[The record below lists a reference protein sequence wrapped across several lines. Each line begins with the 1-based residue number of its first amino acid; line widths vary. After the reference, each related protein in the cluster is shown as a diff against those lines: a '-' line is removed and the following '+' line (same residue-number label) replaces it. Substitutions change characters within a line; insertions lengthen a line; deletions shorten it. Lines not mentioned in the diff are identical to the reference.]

1 MANGFSRDNRGQL
14 CCDGVSLEELAAAYG
29 TPLYVYSGATF
40 EENFRRFDA
49 AFASV
54 PHLVCYAT
62 KANSALALLRLVAE
76 LGGGADVVS
85 GGELRAAL
93 ESGIPAE
100 RVVFSGVGKTEAE
113 ISAGV
118 EAGILAIN
126 AESAREIEKIDAC
139 AQRLGTVARVALRV
153 NPDIDARSHPYIS
166 TGLRQNKFGVD
177 ISRAREIFAAARGLP
192 GVRMTGVQA
201 HIGSQIGEAGPLAQ
215 TAGELAA
222 LARELAADGFAIETV
237 DVGGGLGIGERRL
250 SPEDYAAAVLPRLDG
265 LTASA
270 RILVE
275 PGRAIVGPAGTLI
288 ARVLYVKEERGR
300 AFVVVDAGMN
310 DLLRPALY
318 QASHPIESVGPE
330 DSPRITAD
338 VVGPVC
344 ETADCFQRDA
354 RLPRPEEG
362 DLIAI
367 RDAGAYGAAMSSN
380 YNFRSRPAEVLVE
393 SAGPRVIR
401 RRETF
406 EDLTRLERT

>member
-1 MANGFSRDNRGQL
+1 MPNGFSRDTEGQL
-14 CCDGVSLEELAAAYG
+14 CCDGVLLAELADAYG
-29 TPLYVYSGATF
+29 TPLYVYSRPLI
-40 EENFRRFDA
+40 EENLRRFDA

-54 PHLVCYAT
+54 LHLVCYAT
-62 KANSALALLRLVAE
+62 KANSALALLRLMAE
-76 LGGGADVVS
+76 LGAGADVVS

-100 RVVFSGVGKTEAE
+100 RIVFSGVGKTEAE
-113 ISAGV
+113 IGAGV
-118 EAGILAIN
+118 EAGILALN
-126 AESAREIEKIDAC
+126 AESAREIEKIDSC
-139 AQRLGTVARVALRV
+139 ARRLGTVARVALRV

-177 ISRAREIFAAARGLP
+177 IGRARELFAAAKKLP

-201 HIGSQIGEAGPLAQ
+201 HIGSQIGEAQPLAQ

-222 LARELAADGFAIETV
+222 LARQLAADGFGIETV

-250 SPEDYAAAVLPRLDG
+250 SPEDYAAAVLPTLGG
-265 LTASA
+265 LPA

-275 PGRAIVGPAGTLI
+275 PGRAIVGPAGTLV

-300 AFVVVDAGMN
+300 TFVVVDAGMN

-318 QASHPIESVGPE
+318 QAPHPIESVGAD
-330 DSPRITAD
+330 DSPPVTAD

-354 RLPRPEEG
+354 RLPRLEEG
-362 DLIAI
+362 DLVAI
-367 RDAGAYGAAMSSN
+367 RDAGAYGAAMASN

-393 SAGPRVIR
+393 SGGPRVIR

>member
-1 MANGFSRDNRGQL
+1 MPDGFSRDTKGQL
-14 CCDGVSLEELAAAYG
+14 RCDGVSLAELADAYG
-29 TPLYVYSGATF
+29 TPLYVYSRSVV
-40 EENFRRFDA
+40 EENVRRFDD

-76 LGGGADVVS
+76 LGAGADVVS

-100 RVVFSGVGKTEAE
+100 RVVFSGVGKTDAE
-113 ISAGV
+113 IAAGV

-139 AQRLGTVARVALRV
+139 ARRLGTVARVALRV

-177 ISRAREIFAAARGLP
+177 ISLARDIFAASRRLP
-192 GVRMTGVQA
+192 GVLMTGVQA
-201 HIGSQIGEAGPLAQ
+201 HIGSQIVEIEPLAQ
-215 TAGELAA
+215 TAGELAD
-222 LARELAADGFAIETV
+222 LARTLGEDGFSIETV
-237 DVGGGLGIGERRL
+237 DVGGGLGIGQWRL
-250 SPEDYAAAVLPRLDG
+250 SPEDYAAAVLPRLAG
-265 LTASA
+265 LRAK
-270 RILVE
+270 ILVE
-275 PGRAIVGPAGTLI
+275 PGRAVVGPAGTLV

-300 AFVVVDAGMN
+300 TFVVVDAGMN

-318 QASHPIESVGPE
+318 QAEHPIEAVGAK
-330 DSPRITAD
+330 DSPMITAD

-354 RLPRPEEG
+354 RMPRPEEG

-367 RDAGAYGAAMSSN
+367 RDAGAYGAAMASN

-393 SAGPRVIR
+393 SGGPRVIR

>member
-1 MANGFSRDNRGQL
+1 MPNGFSRDARGQL
-14 CCDGVSLEELAAAYG
+14 CCDGVSLAELADAYG
-29 TPLYVYSGATF
+29 TPVYVYSRAVV

-54 PHLVCYAT
+54 PHIVCYAT

-93 ESGIPAE
+93 ESGIPAD

-113 ISAGV
+113 IGAGV
-118 EAGILAIN
+118 EAGILALN
-126 AESAREIEKIDAC
+126 AESEREIEKIDAC
-139 AQRLGTVARVALRV
+139 ARRLGTVARVALRV

-177 ISRAREIFAAARGLP
+177 IAKARGLFAAARKLP
-192 GVRMTGVQA
+192 GIRMTGIQA
-201 HIGSQIGEAGPLAQ
+201 HIGSQIGDAQPLAQ

-222 LARELAADGFAIETV
+222 LAGDLAADGFSIETL

-250 SPEDYAAAVLPRLDG
+250 SPEDYAAAVLPRLAG
-265 LTASA
+265 VPA

-275 PGRAIVGPAGTLI
+275 PGRAIVGPAGALV

-300 AFVVVDAGMN
+300 TFVVVDAGMN

-318 QASHPIESVGPE
+318 QAAHPIESVSAK
-330 DSPRITAD
+330 DSPVITAD

-362 DLIAI
+362 DLLAI
-367 RDAGAYGAAMSSN
+367 RDAGAYGAAMASN

-393 SAGPRVIR
+393 SGGTRVIR
-401 RRETF
+401 RRESF

>member
-1 MANGFSRDNRGQL
+1 MPNGFSRDARGQL
-14 CCDGVSLEELAAAYG
+14 CCDGVSLAELADAYG
-29 TPLYVYSGATF
+29 TPVYVYSRAVV

-54 PHLVCYAT
+54 PHIVCYAT

-113 ISAGV
+113 IGAGV
-118 EAGILAIN
+118 EAGILALN
-126 AESAREIEKIDAC
+126 AESEREIEKIDAC
-139 AQRLGTVARVALRV
+139 ARRLGTVARVALRV

-177 ISRAREIFAAARGLP
+177 IAKARGLFAAARKLP
-192 GVRMTGVQA
+192 GIRMTGIQA
-201 HIGSQIGEAGPLAQ
+201 HIGSQIGDAQPLAQ

-222 LARELAADGFAIETV
+222 LAGDLAADGFSIETL

-250 SPEDYAAAVLPRLDG
+250 SPEDYAAAVLPRLAG
-265 LTASA
+265 VPA

-275 PGRAIVGPAGTLI
+275 PGRAIVGPAGALV

-300 AFVVVDAGMN
+300 TFVVVDAGMN

-318 QASHPIESVGPE
+318 QAAHPIESVSAK
-330 DSPRITAD
+330 DSPVITAD

-362 DLIAI
+362 DLLAI
-367 RDAGAYGAAMSSN
+367 RDAGAYGAAMASN

-393 SAGPRVIR
+393 SGGTRVIR
-401 RRETF
+401 RRESF

>member
-1 MANGFSRDNRGQL
+1 MPQGFSRDTNGQL
-14 CCDGVSLEELAAAYG
+14 CCDGVSLAELADAYG
-29 TPLYVYSGATF
+29 TPLYVYSRSVV
-40 EENFRRFDA
+40 EDNLRRFDA

-76 LGGGADVVS
+76 LGAGADVVS

-100 RVVFSGVGKTEAE
+100 RVVFSGVGKTDSE

-126 AESAREIEKIDAC
+126 AESAREIEKIDA
-139 AQRLGTVARVALRV
+139 AARRLGTVARVALRV

-177 ISRAREIFAAARGLP
+177 ISLARDIFAASRHLP
-192 GVRMTGVQA
+192 GVRMSGVQA
-201 HIGSQIGEAGPLAQ
+201 HIGSQIVEIEPLAQ
-215 TAGELAA
+215 TAGELAG
-222 LARELAADGFAIETV
+222 LARALGEDGFSIETV
-237 DVGGGLGIGERRL
+237 DVGGGLGIGQWRL
-250 SPEDYAAAVLPRLDG
+250 TPEDYAAAVLPRLAG
-265 LTASA
+265 LSPSPK
-270 RILVE
+270 ILVE
-275 PGRAIVGPAGTLI
+275 PGRAIVGPAGTLV

-300 AFVVVDAGMN
+300 TFVVVDAGMN

-318 QASHPIESVGPE
+318 QAPHPIEAVSE
-330 DSPRITAD
+330 KDSPMITAD

-354 RLPRPEEG
+354 LLPRPEEG

-367 RDAGAYGAAMSSN
+367 RDAGAYGAAMASN
-380 YNFRSRPAEVLVE
+380 YNFRGRPAEVLVE
-393 SAGPRVIR
+393 GGGARPIR

>member
-1 MANGFSRDNRGQL
+1 VPNGFSRDSQGQL
-14 CCDGVSLEELAAAYG
+14 CCDGVSLAELADAYG
-29 TPLYVYSGATF
+29 TPLYVYSRAVV
-40 EENFRRFDA
+40 EENLRRFDS
-49 AFASV
+49 AFSSV

-62 KANSALALLRLVAE
+62 KANSALALLRLLAE
-76 LGGGADVVS
+76 LGAGADVVS

-100 RVVFSGVGKTEAE
+100 RVVFSGVGKTDLE
-113 ISAGV
+113 IAAGV

-126 AESAREIEKIDAC
+126 AESARELEKIDAC
-139 AQRLGTVARVALRV
+139 ARRLGTVARVALRV

-177 ISRAREIFAAARGLP
+177 IAMARDIFAGSRTLP
-192 GVRMTGVQA
+192 GIRMTGVQA
-201 HIGSQIGEAGPLAQ
+201 HIGSQIVESEPLAQ
-215 TAGELAA
+215 TARELAE
-222 LARELAADGFAIETV
+222 LARTLAADGFGIETV
-237 DVGGGLGIGERRL
+237 DVGGGLGIGQWRL
-250 SPEDYAAAVLPRLDG
+250 SPEDYAAAVLPRLAG
-265 LTASA
+265 LPAK
-270 RILVE
+270 ILVE
-275 PGRAIVGPAGTLI
+275 PGRAIIGPAGTLV

-300 AFVVVDAGMN
+300 TFVVVDAGMN

-318 QASHPIESVGPE
+318 QAPHPIEAVGGK
-330 DSPRITAD
+330 DSPMITAD

-354 RLPRPEEG
+354 RMPYPEEG
-362 DLIAI
+362 DLVAI
-367 RDAGAYGAAMSSN
+367 RDAGAYGAAMASN

-393 SAGPRVIR
+393 SGGPRVIR

>member
-1 MANGFSRDNRGQL
+1 MPSGFTRDTDGQL
-14 CCDGVSLEELAAAYG
+14 CCDGVSLAELAEAYG
-29 TPLYVYSGATF
+29 TPLYVYSRSTI

-85 GGELRAAL
+85 GGELRAVL

-113 ISAGV
+113 IAAGV
-118 EAGILAIN
+118 EAGILALN
-126 AESAREIEKIDAC
+126 AESSREIEKIDAC
-139 AQRLGTVARVALRV
+139 ARRLGVVARVALRV

-177 ISRAREIFAAARGLP
+177 ISRARDIFAAARTLP

-201 HIGSQIGEAGPLAQ
+201 HIGSQIVESEPLAQ
-215 TAGELAA
+215 AAGELAA
-222 LARELAADGFAIETV
+222 LARELTADGFGIETV
-237 DVGGGLGIGERRL
+237 DVGGGLGIGQWRL
-250 SPEDYAAAVLPRLDG
+250 SPEDYAAAVLPRLAG
-265 LTASA
+265 LNA

-275 PGRAIVGPAGTLI
+275 PGRAIVGTAGTLL

-300 AFVVVDAGMN
+300 TFVVIDAGMN

-318 QASHPIESVGPE
+318 QAPHPIESVASKS
-330 DSPRITAD
+330 SPMITAD

-362 DLIAI
+362 ELVAI
-367 RDAGAYGAAMSSN
+367 GDAGAYGAAMSSN

-393 SAGPRVIR
+393 SGGPRVIR
-401 RRETF
+401 RRESF

>member
-1 MANGFSRDNRGQL
+1 MHSFHYRDGELHCEQVPLARAA
-14 CCDGVSLEELAAAYG
+14 EEFG
-29 TPLYVYSGATF
+29 TPLYVYSRSII
-40 EENFRRFDA
+40 EESFRRFDA
-49 AFASV
+49 AFESV

-113 ISAGV
+113 IGAGV
-118 EAGILAIN
+118 EAGILALN
-126 AESAREIEKIDAC
+126 AESEREIEKIDAC
-139 AQRLGTVARVALRV
+139 ARRLGTVARVALRV

-177 ISRAREIFAAARGLP
+177 IGKARGLFAASRKLP

-201 HIGSQIGEAGPLAQ
+201 HIGSQIVEPGPLAQ
-215 TAGELAA
+215 AASELAS
-222 LARELAADGFAIETV
+222 LARDLAADGFSIETV
-237 DVGGGLGIGERRL
+237 DVGGGLGIGQWRL
-250 SPEDYAAAVLPRLDG
+250 SPEDYAAAVLPRLSG
-265 LTASA
+265 LPANTK
-270 RILVE
+270 ILVE
-275 PGRAIVGPAGTLI
+275 PGRAIVGPAGTLL

-300 AFVVVDAGMN
+300 TFVVIDAGMN

-318 QASHPIESVGPE
+318 QAPHPIESVGAK
-330 DSPRITAD
+330 DSPMITAD

-354 RLPRPEEG
+354 RLPRPDEG
-362 DLIAI
+362 DLVAI
-367 RDAGAYGAAMSSN
+367 MDAGAYGAAMSSN

-393 SAGPRVIR
+393 SGGTRVIR

>member
-1 MANGFSRDNRGQL
+1 MPNGFSRDIRGQL
-14 CCDGVSLEELAAAYG
+14 CCDGVSLGELADAYG
-29 TPLYVYSGATF
+29 TPLYVYSRAAI

-49 AFASV
+49 AFSSV

-62 KANSALALLRLVAE
+62 KANSALALLRLVAG

-113 ISAGV
+113 IAAGV
-118 EAGILAIN
+118 EAGILALN
-126 AESAREIEKIDAC
+126 AESTREIEKIDAC
-139 AQRLGTVARVALRV
+139 ARRLGVVARVALRV

-177 ISRAREIFAAARGLP
+177 IARAREIFAAARKLP

-201 HIGSQIGEAGPLAQ
+201 HIGSQIVESEPLAQ
-215 TAGELAA
+215 AAGELAA
-222 LARELAADGFAIETV
+222 LARDLAGDGFGIETV
-237 DVGGGLGIGERRL
+237 DVGGGLGIGQWRL
-250 SPEDYAAAVLPRLDG
+250 SPEDYAAAVLPRLGG
-265 LTASA
+265 LNA

-275 PGRAIVGPAGTLI
+275 PGRAIVGTAGTLL

-300 AFVVVDAGMN
+300 TFVVIDAGMN

-318 QASHPIESVGPE
+318 QAPHPIESVAAK
-330 DSPRITAD
+330 DSPMITAD

-354 RLPRPEEG
+354 RLPLPAEG
-362 DLIAI
+362 DLVAI

-393 SAGPRVIR
+393 SEGPRVIR
-401 RRETF
+401 RRESF